1 MPFRIRQ
8 SDDADLAAITA
19 IYAHFVRHGSGTFE
33 EIAPAVEQMAERRA
47 HVLAE
52 GMPYL
57 VAELDAEVVG
67 YAYATVY
74 RGRSAYRFTAEDSI
88 YVHHAH
94 GRKGIGSALLA
105 ALIEACEA
113 AGCRQMVAVIGDREN
128 HASIRLHER
137 LGFTPAGELES
148 VGFKFGRWLD
158 TVRMQRALGAGDTTL
173 PDERR
178 GALPEPAG

>member
-1 MPFRIRQ
+1 VDLQALGGHARASVGEAVGVGAVAHDRQ
-8 SDDADLAAITA
+8 SA
-19 IYAHFVRHGSGTFE
+19 VHGH
-33 EIAPAVEQMAERRA
+33 RR
-47 HVLAE
+47 
-52 GMPYL
+52 
-57 VAELDAEVVG
+57 LDGEVVG

-128 HASIRLHER
+128 LASIRLHER
-137 LGFTPAGELES
+137 FGFTPAGELAS

-178 GALPEPAG
+178 